1 MNWGNKLLIVFG
13 VFAIGMGTLV
23 YKCMNVKFD
32 LVSKDYYKDELR
44 YQDKIDGMKNASQI
58 GEINVS
64 ENDRQ
69 VIIAFPAEVKG
80 YKIKADAWFYCK
92 TNADLDR
99 RLTLSVNDDGTSVI
113 DKNLLLKQ
121 DYQLKLSWETGD
133 KKYYTE
139 KDIKVN

>member
-13 VFAIGMGTLV
+13 VFAIGMGVLV

-44 YQDKIDGMKNASQI
+44 YQDKIDGIKNASEV
-58 GEINVS
+58 GEVSVS
-64 ENDRQ
+64 ENDQQ
-69 VIIAFPAEVKG
+69 VVIAFPAEVKG
-80 YKIKADAWFYCK
+80 YKVKADAWFYCK
-92 TNADLDR
+92 TNAERDR
-99 RLTLSVNDDGTSVI
+99 KMALSVNDDGTCVI
-113 DKNLLLKQ
+113 DKKLLLKQ

-139 KDIKVN
+139 KEFKVN